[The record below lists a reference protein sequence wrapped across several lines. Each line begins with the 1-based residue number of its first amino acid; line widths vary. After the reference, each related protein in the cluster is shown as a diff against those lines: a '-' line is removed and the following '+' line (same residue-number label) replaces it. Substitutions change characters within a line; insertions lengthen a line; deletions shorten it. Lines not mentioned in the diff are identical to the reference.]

1 MDKDI
6 TEMYD
11 NLMEAYIRI
20 AREYASLMNVIKYAI
35 ADLEGVMPAYEP
47 SGDGEHSG
55 WQIINDIKRTL
66 WNKGA

>member
-1 MDKDI
+1 
-6 TEMYD
+6 
-11 NLMEAYIRI
+11 
-20 AREYASLMNVIKYAI
+20 MNVIKYAI

-47 SGDGEHSG
+47 SGDGKHSG